1 MERYSIIKGK
11 FAREFLL
18 LQGTG
23 CRWKKCS
30 FCDYYEDC
38 SPEPYESTNKAVLD
52 MVTGETGVL
61 DIINS
66 GSALELDPA
75 TIAAIRK
82 VVRDKGIHTLW
93 FEMHYMYRHRF
104 EAFAQLFSPAEVKFR
119 CGVETF
125 DPQLRDRWHK
135 GIGQDVTP
143 QDIADYFSGICLL
156 CCTDTPG
163 DTRERVLKD
172 IVIAEEYF
180 EYYSLNLFCPN
191 GTAIKRNEEMAQWVK
206 DKVYPALSDS
216 YKAEVLINNTD
227 LGVG

>member
-1 MERYSIIKGK
+1 MQRYSVIRGR

-23 CRWKKCS
+23 CRWKKCT
-30 FCDYYEDC
+30 FCDYYDDVC
-38 SPEPYESTNKAVLD
+38 PSPYATNKPVLD
-52 MVTGETGVL
+52 MVTGEFGVL

-66 GSALELDPA
+66 GSALELDPE
-75 TIAAIRK
+75 TLAAIQK
-82 VVRDKGIHTLW
+82 IVKDKNIHTLW
-93 FEMHYMYRHRF
+93 FEMHYKYRHRL
-104 EAFAQLFSPAEVKFR
+104 EDFAKLFAPAKVKFR

-125 DPQLRDRWHK
+125 DPQLRERWHK
-135 GIGQDVTP
+135 GIANDVTA
-143 QDIADYFSGICLL
+143 QDIAKYFKGICLL

-172 IVIAEEYF
+172 IALAEEYF

-191 GTAIKRNEEMAQWVK
+191 STSLKRNEGMAQWVETEL
-206 DKVYPALSDS
+206 YPSLHQSS
-216 YKAEVLINNTD
+216 KAEVLIDNTD